1 MEQYHTNNGA
11 GNYDFERERVER
23 IYRYLK
29 LTNFMNNKDKPPF
42 VRDKEKELEV
52 ELGKDYNNV

>member
-1 MEQYHTNNGA
+1 M
-11 GNYDFERERVER
+11 
-23 IYRYLK
+23 
-29 LTNFMNNKDKPPF
+29 TNFMNNKDKPPF